1 MWFDRWAN
9 VLFLS
14 NNAKTAK
21 GLRKMY
27 ARISWKLDWNAD
39 RLGLIF
45 SNPGLVNMVWQ
56 RSTFLIPRW
65 PSTTSWDKKQHLAQ
79 NHAPEAKV
87 WVCVTSGICQSFFH
101 QMTRCIKGN
110 QCTEMGRLQ
119 VPEKVKSG
127 WNDGW
132 LGGNQGFLW
141 RATTAVFLGTRWRNT
156 NMREVNHWSWVGLGY
171 RDSRVSLTSSFKSF
185 LPSCQIP

>member
-14 NNAKTAK
+14 YNAKTAK
-21 GLRKMY
+21 GLRKMH
-27 ARISWKLDWNAD
+27 AHISWKLDWNAD

-56 RSTFLIPRW
+56 RSTFLIPQR
-65 PSTTSWDKKQHLAQ
+65 PSTTNWDKKQHLAR
-79 NHAPEAKV
+79 NHAPEANV
-87 WVCVTSGICQSFFH
+87 WVCVTSGICQRFFH

-110 QCTEMGRLQ
+110 QCTEMEWLQ

-132 LGGNQGFLW
+132 LRGGSG
-141 RATTAVFLGTRWRNT
+141 
-156 NMREVNHWSWVGLGY
+156 
-171 RDSRVSLTSSFKSF
+171 VSVAAYHSSFTGGHGGEI
-185 LPSCQIP
+185 QIWGRWIIDHE